1 VMDSVAVFTMIRR
14 ILPRGLAGRLLLA
27 ILAALAVVQIAL
39 VLVLQERKNS
49 QVRDVIERQALTQ
62 TVLATQLVRH
72 APEID
77 ATHILD
83 TFKNASACGSIIASP
98 PSMDNSNHGEDD
110 FATTLRAR
118 LGDTSGPPPR
128 VKISRLEHAGDAFLC
143 SQLIGAEGLAAHGW
157 PLQVT
162 SYVPIAEGRWL
173 QFTSLVDFPA
183 TENLQ
188 IAFMFLLA
196 SLAVGTVA
204 VLSVRT
210 QTRSLAALA
219 DASEKLGRGE
229 TVPPLA
235 ENGPLEVATAA
246 HAFNTMQGRLK
257 NFMDDRLKMLAAI
270 SHDLRTPLTT
280 MRLKAEFVRDKSARQ
295 GLIDTIDEMT
305 VITEASLAFTRA
317 EAAQEPTKRLE
328 LGALLDQIRDEYT
341 AKGLAVGLIQLAA
354 PQCMG
359 REVALKRALRN
370 MIDNALRYGGSA
382 DVTLTQNSVGAVLT
396 VDDKG
401 PGIDEAQMERVF
413 DPFVRLEASR
423 SRDTGGIG
431 MGLAIARSIVKAHG
445 GEIRLL
451 NRSEGGLRAEINLPA
466 I

>member
-1 VMDSVAVFTMIRR
+1 MNYAAAVSTIRR
-14 ILPRGLAGRLLLA
+14 FQPRGLAGRLLLA
-27 ILAALAVVQIAL
+27 ILAALALVQLAL
-39 VLVLQERKNS
+39 ALVLQERKNA
-49 QVRDVIERQALTQ
+49 QVRDVIERQAMVQ
-62 TVLATQLVRH
+62 TVMATQLLRKTP
-72 APEID
+72 AAD
-77 ATHILD
+77 AITILD
-83 TFKNASACGSIIASP
+83 TFKSASSCGSVIPAP
-98 PSMDNSNHGEDD
+98 PDMAISDHGEDD
-110 FATTLRAR
+110 FATMLRAR
-118 LGDTSGPPPR
+118 LGDTSGPLPR
-128 VKISRLEHAGDAFLC
+128 VKISRLEHEGDSFLC
-143 SQLIGAEGLAAHGW
+143 SQLIGAEGLESHGW

-162 SYVPIAEGRWL
+162 SYVPLAEGRWL

-196 SLAVGTVA
+196 SMAVGAVA

-219 DASEKLGRGE
+219 EASEKLGRGE
-229 TVPPLA
+229 TVAPLA
-235 ENGPLEVATAA
+235 ENGPVEVATAA

-317 EAAQEPTKRLE
+317 EATQEPTKRIE
-328 LGALLDQIRDEYT
+328 LANLLKQLRDEYAT
-341 AKGLAVGLIQLAA
+341 KGMKVGLVQRATPA
-354 PQCMG
+354 SHV

-370 MIDNALRYGGSA
+370 LIDNALRYGGSA
-382 DVTLTQNSVGAVLT
+382 DLTLDQSAGAAVLS
-396 VDDKG
+396 VDDTG
-401 PGIDEAQMERVF
+401 SGITESQLERVF
-413 DPFVRLEASR
+413 EPFVRLEDSR
-423 SRDTGGIG
+423 SKDTGGIG

-451 NRSEGGLRAEINLPA
+451 NRSEGGLRAEIHLPS